1 MKKGFTLV
9 EVLVASLILVISIT
23 GFLLSFVVCKNIIR
37 RNTHK
42 LNATMIINQNFEEI
56 QRRVYWPQ
64 VEAFIQPATGGSYLT
79 VVKNIDEVIPHNY
92 FLEFD
97 ASTVINPSELQEI
110 RIVRARVSWDDEY
123 VSNLSNNSV
132 VMSMVTNEP
141 Y

>member
-9 EVLVASLILVISIT
+9 EVIVTSVILVISIT
-23 GFLLSFVVCKNIIR
+23 ALLLSFVVCKNIIR

-42 LNATMIINQNFEEI
+42 LNATTIINQNFEEI
-56 QRRVYWPQ
+56 QRRVFWPQ
-64 VEAFIQPATGGSYLT
+64 VEAFILPASGGSYAT
-79 VVKNIDEVIPHNY
+79 VVKNIDEVVPHNY

-97 ASTVINPSELQEI
+97 ATTEI
-110 RIVRARVSWDDEY
+110 HPTGGIPLRVVSARVSWDEEY
-123 VSNLSNNSV
+123 VPKISQNSL